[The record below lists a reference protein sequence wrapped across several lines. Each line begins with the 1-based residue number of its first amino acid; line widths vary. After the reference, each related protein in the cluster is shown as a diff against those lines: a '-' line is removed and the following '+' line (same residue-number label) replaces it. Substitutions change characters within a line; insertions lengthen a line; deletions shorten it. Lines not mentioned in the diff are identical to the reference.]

1 MSSGKIVQ
9 VNSCKQVSRPDRT
22 LARQTEDKD
31 RTAAMQKE
39 RL

>member
-1 MSSGKIVQ
+1 MSSGKIV
-9 VNSCKQVSRPDRT
+9 QVSRPDRT